1 MSRPAA
7 IIGVGQTKHAKAR
20 ADLSIPGLCREA
32 AGRALADAGLDWPDI
47 EAVVIGKAPDA
58 FEGIMQPELFL
69 ADALGA
75 TGKPM
80 LRVHTAGSVGGST
93 VIVASHLVESGI
105 HGRVLAVAWEKQ
117 SEGNAQWGLAGG
129 RSGGIGA
136 GGAFA
141 PYIRAYM
148 ERSRAPEYIGW
159 QVAVKDRLN
168 ALKNPYA
175 HLQLADISLEK
186 VKESPMLWDPIHFL
200 ESCPSSDGACAVVIG
215 DQDAAAAAPRP
226 PAWVVATSVR
236 SEPSTFPGRD
246 AVRPQAGV
254 DCAHDVYRQAGITDP
269 KAQIDV
275 AELYVP
281 FSWYEPMWLEGHD
294 IAPPGGG
301 WKMVD
306 DGETEIEGAFPVNPS
321 GGVLSSNPIGAS
333 GMLRMAE
340 AANQVRGQA
349 GEHQVDGARV
359 SLGQAYGGNAQY
371 FAMAI
376 FSSTRS

>member
-1 MSRPAA
+1 VGPDPLPGELSVFGR
-7 IIGVGQTKHAKAR
+7 GV
-20 ADLSIPGLCREA
+20 CR
-32 AGRALADAGLDWPDI
+32 
-47 EAVVIGKAPDA
+47 
-58 FEGIMQPELFL
+58 
-69 ADALGA
+69 
-75 TGKPM
+75 
-80 LRVHTAGSVGGST
+80 
-93 VIVASHLVESGI
+93 
-105 HGRVLAVAWEKQ
+105 
-117 SEGNAQWGLAGG
+117 
-129 RSGGIGA
+129 
-136 GGAFA
+136 
-141 PYIRAYM
+141 
-148 ERSRAPEYIGW
+148 
-159 QVAVKDRLN
+159 
-168 ALKNPYA
+168 
-175 HLQLADISLEK
+175 
-186 VKESPMLWDPIHFL
+186 
-200 ESCPSSDGACAVVIG
+200 
-215 DQDAAAAAPRP
+215 
-226 PAWVVATSVR
+226 
-236 SEPSTFPGRD
+236 RD